1 MLWLAIFISLTF
13 SVFSPLV
20 QALEAKAQEKASI
33 LPPSIEAIP
42 EVGKHIG
49 GNMDAITTIVALLM
63 VLAIIVVCAFI
74 LKRFQ
79 PIKIQGKGLAIVTSM
94 SLGAKERLIVV
105 QIGDKQQLLGV
116 TSQQITLLD
125 TLDKALETSVP
136 ITTELSQSLVTLV
149 QKHLINKKKTTKEES
164 V

>member
-1 MLWLAIFISLTF
+1 MPWLAIFISLTF

-20 QALEAKAQEKASI
+20 QALEANAQEKELI
-33 LPPSIEAIP
+33 VTPSIEAIP

-49 GNMDAITTIVALLM
+49 ANMDALTMIVSLLM
-63 VLAIIVVCAFI
+63 VLAIIIVCAFI

-125 TLDKALETSVP
+125 TLDKALETSAP